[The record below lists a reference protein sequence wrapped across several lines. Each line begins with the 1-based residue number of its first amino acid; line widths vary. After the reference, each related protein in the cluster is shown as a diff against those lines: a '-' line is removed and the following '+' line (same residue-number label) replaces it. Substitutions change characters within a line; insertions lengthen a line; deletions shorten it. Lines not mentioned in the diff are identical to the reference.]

1 MNSGNGTIVA
11 PKVPLPSI
19 APEPS
24 LPGVVTPP
32 KKVENNTDSEVTPPK
47 VVTDGSDTTGAVVTP
62 AEIP

>member
-1 MNSGNGTIVA
+1 MA
-11 PKVPLPSI
+11 PKVPLPST

-32 KKVENNTDSEVTPPK
+32 KVENNTESEVTPPK
-47 VVTDGSDTTGAVVTP
+47 VITDGSNTTGAVVTP

>member
-1 MNSGNGTIVA
+1 MSSGNGKSVA
-11 PKVPLPSI
+11 PKVPLPST

-32 KKVENNTDSEVTPPK
+32 KVENNTESEVTPPK
-47 VVTDGSDTTGAVVTP
+47 VITDGSNTTGAVVTP